1 MTLWWWPGVTK
12 LLLCGLS
19 GAGKTTAGEQLR
31 ALGWTHF
38 DCEENNLESYGQN
51 PFQVMPEDRNVVAS
65 WGLLPKHLDTVEA
78 LTFAG
83 YLPVWL
89 WGASHRLDNCLRERG
104 MSVKHVREW
113 RASSVCSAQA
123 KALTVVSPVMVLNV
137 FRPDGSR
144 WDVTA
149 LLHDVFWEA

>member
-1 MTLWWWPGVTK
+1 MTLWWWRGVTK

-19 GAGKTTAGEQLR
+19 GAGKTTTGEQLK

-38 DCEENNLESYGQN
+38 DCEKRN
-51 PFQVMPEDRNVVAS
+51 PGRWLADPLKPIPDDKNVVAS
-65 WGLLPKHLDTVEA
+65 WGFVPEFVGAVYLLA
-78 LTFAG
+78 SAG
-83 YLPVWL
+83 FVPVWL
-89 WGASHRLDNCLRERG
+89 GGDRELLNQSLRDRG
-104 MSVKHVREW
+104 EDEEFIANPLRVEQEKGLS
-113 RASSVCSAQA
+113 
-123 KALTVVSPVMVLNV
+123 LISPVMVLGV